1 MSEQSPHLTDT
12 LAGLLRRA
20 RGAYSDAIESAL
32 RRAGH
37 EDIPRRGTLLLSS
50 LKTHGDA
57 ALASLVERLGTSK
70 QAASQLI
77 DTLVSRGYIKR
88 STDPEDRRR
97 LIISLTEQGHHAA
110 EVINEAIHTVD
121 NRLTSRLGS
130 DRMHS
135 LRDALNELADIAIPH
150 RRGPSADSGP
160 AAESEPEATAEPT
173 ADGAAATA
181 AEAASNATDN
191 AEPESPAS
199 EAGESTGKGE
209 TKE

>member
-1 MSEQSPHLTDT
+1 MSEQPPHLTDT
-12 LAGLLRRA
+12 IAGLLRRA
-20 RGAYSDAIESAL
+20 RSAYSDAIESAL
-32 RRAGH
+32 RRAGL
-37 EDIPRRGTLLLSS
+37 EDIPRRGTLLLSG

-57 ALASLVERLGTSK
+57 ALASLVDRLGTSK

-88 STDPEDRRR
+88 TIDPEDRRR
-97 LIISLTEQGHHAA
+97 LIISLTDQGHHAA
-110 EVINEAIHTVD
+110 EVINEAIHNVD

-150 RRGPSADSGP
+150 HRGQ
-160 AAESEPEATAEPT
+160 AAESEPETTSEPEPA

-181 AEAASNATDN
+181 ADAASNATDGT
-191 AEPESPAS
+191 EPESPKS
-199 EAGESTGKGE
+199 ETAESTGDGDGE

>member
-1 MSEQSPHLTDT
+1 MSEQPPHLTDT

-110 EVINEAIHTVD
+110 EVINDAIHTVD
-121 NRLTSRLGS
+121 SRLTSRLGS
-130 DRMHS
+130 ERMHS
-135 LRDALNELADIAIPH
+135 LREALDELADLALGRH
-150 RRGPSADSGP
+150 PSTPASEPEPATGSETDAAADAEP
-160 AAESEPEATAEPT
+160 QETTADAAPDKPADVAADTAAES
-173 ADGAAATA
+173 
-181 AEAASNATDN
+181 TDD
-191 AEPESPAS
+191 SK
-199 EAGESTGKGE
+199 AGE
-209 TKE
+209 

>member
-1 MSEQSPHLTDT
+1 MPEQPPHITDT
-12 LAGLLRRA
+12 LSGLLRRA
-20 RGAYSDAIESAL
+20 RGAYGDAVESAL
-32 RRAGH
+32 RRAGL
-37 EDIPRRGTLLLSS
+37 EDIPRRGTEILSG

-57 ALASLVERLGTSK
+57 ALASLVDRLGTSK

-88 STDPEDRRR
+88 TTDPEDRRR
-97 LIISLTEQGHHAA
+97 LIISLTEQGHRAA

-121 NRLTSRLGS
+121 SRLTSRLGS

-150 RRGPSADSGP
+150 HRGPAT
-160 AAESEPEATAEPT
+160 ESEPEAT

-181 AEAASNATDN
+181 AEAESTETTADTEST
-191 AEPESPAS
+191 ESPKDDK
-199 EAGESTGKGE
+199 AGSADEGVP
-209 TKE
+209 KE